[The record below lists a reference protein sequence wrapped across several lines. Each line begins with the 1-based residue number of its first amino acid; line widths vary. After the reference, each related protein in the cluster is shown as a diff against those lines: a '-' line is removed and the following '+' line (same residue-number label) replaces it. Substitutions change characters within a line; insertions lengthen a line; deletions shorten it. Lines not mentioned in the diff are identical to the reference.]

1 MHNTSLLVP
10 VEFLLVFIS
19 RCSRPLEPLWL
30 QARMDASTRSSL
42 DPSLIPTL
50 TANIEQEG
58 MLRYDRGEQLLERI
72 RDKTVLHRLR

>member
-1 MHNTSLLVP
+1 
-10 VEFLLVFIS
+10 
-19 RCSRPLEPLWL
+19 
-30 QARMDASTRSSL
+30 MDASTRSSL

-72 RDKTVLHRLR
+72 RDKTVLRRLPWCTFSYALACIYLCQTLT